1 MIQDIMPHKFHNE
14 FRPQAVPAADS
25 IVLCFDGKKMLL
37 RKDAGL
43 SDEMILRGIP
53 FPVYQEISQEHT
65 ERIIYAFAID
75 EIEFYL
81 DVSDQLIESDL
92 FEYTD
97 ITAIRRVSSNL
108 MGMITFTGYHLWQW
122 YIDSVY
128 CGRCGGRNDF
138 SDHERAMHCPVCNRN
153 IYPRIMPAV
162 IIGVTNGDSLLLTQ
176 YRGGFRHYA
185 LVAGFAEIGET
196 LEETVER
203 EVMEETG
210 LRVKNIRYY
219 KSQPWGIANDMLSG
233 FYCDVD
239 GSTEIRMDENEL
251 KFAQWVERDKI
262 ELQPDSYSL
271 TNEMMRMFKEGKR

>member
-1 MIQDIMPHKFHNE
+1 MIQDILPHKFHNE
-14 FRPQAVPAADS
+14 FRPHSAPNADS
-25 IVLCFDGKKMLL
+25 IVLCFDGKRMLI
-37 RKDAGL
+37 RKGTGL
-43 SDEMILRGIP
+43 SDEMIMQGIP
-53 FPVYQEISQEHT
+53 FPAYKEISLVHT

-75 EIEFYL
+75 ELEFFL
-81 DVSDQLIESDL
+81 DVSGQLIESDVY
-92 FEYTD
+92 EYTD
-97 ITAIRRVSSNL
+97 ITSIRRVSSNL
-108 MGMITFTGYHLWQW
+108 MGMIAFTGYHLWQW

-128 CGRCGGRNDF
+128 CGRCGGQNEF
-138 SDHERAMHCPVCNRN
+138 SSYERAMHCPVCDRN

-162 IIGVTNGDSLLLTQ
+162 IIGVRNGDSLLLTQ
-176 YRGGFRHYA
+176 YKGRFSHYA

-239 GSTEIRMDENEL
+239 GSTKIHMDENEL
-251 KFAQWVERDKI
+251 KLAKWIERDKI

-271 TNEMMRMFKEGKR
+271 TNEMLRMFKEGKQ